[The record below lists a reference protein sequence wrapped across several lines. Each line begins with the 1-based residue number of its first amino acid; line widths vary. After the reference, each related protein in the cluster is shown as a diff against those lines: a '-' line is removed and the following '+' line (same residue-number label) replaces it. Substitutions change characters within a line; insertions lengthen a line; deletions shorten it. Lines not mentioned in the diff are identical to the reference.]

1 MYDTFHVQKKGQHA
15 RRRVV
20 KDLPFLCSAVVA
32 RTRATRKHFL
42 LKPRGMD
49 SVGVSGGPENSAGG
63 MLHSDEK
70 FVLNGLY

>member
-1 MYDTFHVQKKGQHA
+1 M
-15 RRRVV
+15 
-20 KDLPFLCSAVVA
+20 L
-32 RTRATRKHFL
+32 L
-42 LKPRGMD
+42 LKPREMD